1 MENKLFLFLFLI
13 SLKSFGQ
20 EFKEQYERFFP
31 NSQSFSSKIS
41 NEYGIKQGDGKVKEL
56 IVKTIKRKDCYE
68 VLTFKISSSDKSIGM
83 VQLIKV
89 ENYKNGKLHGYYMD
103 VGMSWSKQGYY
114 KNGKKHG
121 FWAEALDT
129 GIGESGYYKNDEKH
143 GMWEEYTGFSS
154 AKGKYKHGKM
164 HGLWIMINEDLKII
178 NEKGKEEQLVN
189 KIYYKNGVEVK
200 K

>member
-1 MENKLFLFLFLI
+1 MKNKLFLFLFLI

-20 EFKEQYERFFP
+20 EFKEQYQCFFP
-31 NSQSFSSKIS
+31 NSQSISSKIP
-41 NEYGIKQGDGKVKEL
+41 NEYGIKQKDGKVKEL
-56 IVKTIKRKDCYE
+56 IVKTTKRKDCYE
-68 VLTFKISSSDKSIGM
+68 VLTFKISFSDKNIGM
-83 VQLIKV
+83 IQLTKV

-103 VGMSWSKQGYY
+103 AGMSFSTEGYY
-114 KNGKKHG
+114 KNGKKNG

-129 GIGESGYYKNDEKH
+129 GIGESGYYKNDKKH

-178 NEKGKEEQLVN
+178 NEKGEEEQLIN

>member
-20 EFKEQYERFFP
+20 EFKEQYERFFS
-31 NSQSFSSKIS
+31 NSQSISSKIS

-83 VQLIKV
+83 VQLTKV

-103 VGMSWSKQGYY
+103 AGMSWSKQGYY

-178 NEKGKEEQLVN
+178 NEKGEEEQLVN